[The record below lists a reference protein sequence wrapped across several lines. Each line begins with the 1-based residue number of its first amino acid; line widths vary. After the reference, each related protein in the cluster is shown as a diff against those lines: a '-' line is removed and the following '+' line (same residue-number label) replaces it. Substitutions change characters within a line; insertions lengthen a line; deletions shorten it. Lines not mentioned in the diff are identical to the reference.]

1 MTEKFFK
8 TLFEYIDGQY
18 ILIWLYDGDKR
29 KESYWFQDW
38 QEAALFVQGLRNE
51 PVNIYCGVGLSPKAL
66 GKNQRCLKKDIAGI
80 PAMWI
85 DIDIYGPNHKKPNL
99 PKTIEDA
106 MKLFD
111 AVEQRPTMMVHSG
124 GGLQAWWVFQEPWIF
139 ETDAERQDAENL
151 AKRFIY
157 RFKQEAAQYGWDVD
171 SVHNLDRVLRVP
183 GTYNR
188 KGEPVLVELLECNEL
203 ELRYNPSD
211 LDDTLPP
218 LDEVK
223 DYSFQ
228 GVADLILDPTAQPP
242 FQKFE
247 VLREVEPKFWLSWNH
262 QRKDMQDQSAS
273 AYDLALA
280 NYAAMAGW
288 TDQEITNLL
297 IAHRAKHGEDLKL
310 RQDYYKRTIA
320 IAKKNAERYK
330 AEEEI
335 MQMAALEP
343 DEPVEITPEQR
354 EAILQ
359 NLSAMFN
366 VRVTNIYKYISDPP
380 TYKLITPMGSITLG
394 DVDNLIVQSR
404 FRSKLAASTGKYL
417 PHYDSRKWASIAQ
430 LLLNACIE
438 QEVGEEATETGQT
451 EQWLSQYLS
460 EKTIFID
467 PGQALANCDPFK
479 ADGATY
485 IFGQSFKQWIRIT
498 QMEKISA
505 KQLGVML
512 RSIGAIPEKRNI
524 KTEDGE
530 WVNRSVWRLKGVNQ
544 DDKQGTT
551 EKVDK

>member
-1 MTEKFFK
+1 METERGNPVMTEKFFK

-18 ILIWLYDGDKR
+18 ILVWLYDGDKR
-29 KESYWFQDW
+29 KESYWFKDW
-38 QEAALFVQGLRNE
+38 QEAALFVQGLKNE
-51 PVNIYCGVGLSPKAL
+51 PVNIYCGVGISPKDY

-80 PAMWI
+80 PALWI
-85 DIDIYGPNHKKPNL
+85 DIDVYGPNHKKPNL
-99 PKTIEDA
+99 PQTLDDA
-106 MKLFD
+106 MKLFQ
-111 AVEQRPTMMVHSG
+111 AVEQEPTMIISSG

-151 AKRFIY
+151 AKRFVY
-157 RFKQEAAQYGWDVD
+157 RFKQEAQQYGWDVD
-171 SVHNLDRVLRVP
+171 SVFNLDRVLRVP

-188 KGEPVLVELLECNEL
+188 KGKPVLVEILDLNEK
-203 ELRYNPSD
+203 RYNPSD
-211 LDDTLPP
+211 FEDSLPP
-218 LDEVK
+218 IDEVK

-228 GVADLILDPTAQPP
+228 GGADLILDPGAQPP

-288 TDQEITNLL
+288 TDQEIANLL

-320 IAKKNAERYK
+320 IAKKNAEKSK

-335 MQMAALEP
+335 LQMSALEP
-343 DEPVEITPEQR
+343 DEQVEITPERR

-359 NLSAMFN
+359 NLSAIFN
-366 VRVTNIYKYISDPP
+366 VRITNIYRYLSDPP
-380 TYKLITPMGSITLG
+380 TYKLVTPTGSISLG
-394 DVDNLIVQSR
+394 DVDNLIVQSKLR
-404 FRSKLAASTGKYL
+404 NKLAALTGKYL
-417 PHYDSRKWASIAQ
+417 PHFETKKWSSIAQ
-430 LLLNACIE
+430 QLLNACID
-438 QEVGEEATETGQT
+438 QEVGEEATEQGQT

-460 EKTIFID
+460 EKTVFDD
-467 PGQALANCDPFK
+467 PSQALVNFDPFK
-479 ADGATY
+479 ADGTVY

-498 QMEKISA
+498 QMEKVTN

-512 RSIGAIPEKRNI
+512 RGVGAMPEKRNFQM
-524 KTEDGE
+524 EDGS
-530 WVNRSVWRLKGVNQ
+530 WVNRSVWRLKVG
-544 DDKQGTT
+544 DAS
-551 EKVDK
+551 